1 VSEAEAGGLTV
12 GEGFGVPEGEEGGVP
27 GGVVGGVPGG
37 VIGGVVGGL
46 GTGPVPV
53 MDFDRPPRPLA
64 MPRPDYP
71 QEAFVQKLEGTVLLE
86 ILIDEAGHVV
96 RARVVRSVP
105 LLDEAAVRAVRK
117 WLFAPALR
125 RGRPVATVAMAPITF
140 RIY

>member
-1 VSEAEAGGLTV
+1 MGKIWMQLVKSGLLS
-12 GEGFGVPEGEEGGVP
+12 
-27 GGVVGGVPGG
+27 VVAL
-37 VIGGVVGGL
+37 VV
-46 GTGPVPV
+46 
-53 MDFDRPPRPLA
+53 
-64 MPRPDYP
+64 
-71 QEAFVQKLEGTVLLE
+71 LE